1 MGCIKPSAE
10 THLNDRRGDLFL
22 AEGLED
28 RADKDLEL
36 SGWPNALFN
45 LVSSIKGARHRLG
58 EGEWGEWL
66 PIDLHSLAVTDQVR
80 LRGGGVANPRRTKR
94 CGDEGDD
101 APLAIRSGDQ
111 SAANPRFGRA
121 ESAQE
126 GL

>member
-1 MGCIKPSAE
+1 MRCIKSSTKA
-10 THLNDRRGDLFL
+10 HLNDRRGDLFL
-22 AEGLED
+22 AEGLKDGADED
-28 RADKDLEL
+28 LKLGR
-36 SGWPNALFN
+36 WPNALFN

-58 EGEWGEWL
+58 EWERGEGV
-66 PIDLHSLAVTDQVR
+66 PIDLHPLAVADQVR
-80 LRGGGVANPRRTKR
+80 LRGGGVADPRRAKR

-101 APLAIRSGDQ
+101 APLAICAGDQ